1 MATIAPD
8 RLFGKSIKR
17 REDPRFITGRG
28 QYVDDVKLP
37 GMTYAAFVRSPHA
50 HARIRK
56 IDTAAALRHP
66 GVVAVFTGKDMTG
79 VSSLPCGWDLRKE
92 KKIPGVVQDLAIVPH
107 MPLTSDAARH
117 VGDPVAVVIA
127 DSQSAAIDAAEMVQ
141 VDWEPLPSVNSTE
154 KAAARGSQQIPE
166 VDPSNV
172 AFKWQIGD
180 AAATDAAFKSAPVI
194 VKKRIVNQRLVA
206 NALEPRACVARYED
220 ATGDWTLWVTSQNP
234 HVHRLLM
241 TAFVLGIPE
250 HKVRVIAPD
259 VGGGFGSKIFLY
271 NEETVCSW
279 ATRQIKRP
287 IRWTSTRREA
297 FQTDAHGRDH
307 VTDVELALS
316 RDGKILGLRVK
327 TVANMGAYL
336 STFAPAVP
344 TYLYGTLLNGVYE
357 MGAIHADVT
366 GVFTNTTPVD
376 AYRGAGRPE
385 AAYLIERIIEAGAVA
400 LKMDVLEIR
409 KKNFIPKFADGYQTK
424 VALNYDSG
432 DYGAPLDKLLTIV
445 DYKKFRAEQEASRKQ
460 GKLIGIG
467 FSTYIEACSIAPS
480 KVVGSLGVL
489 AGLYES
495 GIVRVHPTGKVTVLT
510 GSHSHGQGHETTFS
524 QLVADELGVPMD
536 DVDIVHGDTGAI
548 AFGMGTYG
556 SRSAS
561 VGGTAIHMSIEKI
574 KEKGKKIAAHL
585 LEASPKDMEYVNG
598 QFQVKG
604 FPGKAVP
611 FGQVALTAYVPHK
624 YPEGLE
630 PGLEETSFYDPSNFC
645 FPFGAHACVVE
656 VDRDT
661 GKVKV
666 LRYIAVDDVGNVIN
680 PMIVDGMVHGG
691 VAQGIGQA
699 LWEGAV
705 YDDGSGQLVTGTM
718 MDYALPKAD
727 MLPMYETDRTVTP
740 TLVNPLGIK
749 GAGETGTIASTPAVV
764 NAVIDALRPLGV
776 DHIETMPLSPERVW
790 KTIQAAKPAGA
801 ASQKREEETRPCTQP
816 RSNTMP
822 PPESRRP

>member
-1 MATIAPD
+1 MATATD
-8 RLFGKSIKR
+8 ARLFGKSIKR
-17 REDPRFITGRG
+17 REAPRFITGRG
-28 QYVDDVKLP
+28 SYADDLKLT

-50 HARIRK
+50 HAKIRK
-56 IDTAAALRHP
+56 IDVTKAKAHP
-66 GVVAVFTGKDMTG
+66 GVVAIFTGKDRTG
-79 VSSLPCGWDLRKE
+79 GTSLPCGWLLPDPRV
-92 KKIPGVVQDLAIVPH
+92 PPHPPLASE
-107 MPLTSDAARH
+107 TARY
-117 VGDPVAVVIA
+117 VGDPVAIVIA
-127 DSQSAAIDAAEMVQ
+127 ESQDAALDAAEKVK
-141 VDWEPLPSVNSTE
+141 VDGDVRPSVTATA
-154 KAAARGSQQIPE
+154 KAADKGAAQIHE
-166 VDPSNV
+166 VAPSNI

-180 AAATDAAFKSAPVI
+180 RAATDAALKSAPVV

-206 NALEPRACVARYED
+206 NAMEPRACVARYED
-220 ATGDWTLWVTSQNP
+220 ATGDLTLWVTSQNP

-279 ATRQIKRP
+279 ATRRIKRP

-297 FQTDAHGRDH
+297 FQTDAQGRDH

-316 RDGKILGLRVK
+316 REGKILGLRVK
-327 TVANMGAYL
+327 TVANPGADL

-385 AAYLIERIIEAGAVA
+385 AAYLIERIIEVGAAA
-400 LKMDVLEIR
+400 LKMDVLELR
-409 KKNFIPKFADGYQTK
+409 RKNFIPKFADGYQTK

-432 DYGAPLDKLLTIV
+432 NYGAALDKLLTV
-445 DYKKFRAEQEASRKQ
+445 LDYKKFRTEQEASRKQ

-480 KVVGSLGVL
+480 KVVGSLGAQ

-495 GIVRVHPTGKVTVLT
+495 GIVRVHPTGKVTVFT

-524 QLVADELGVPMD
+524 QLVADELSVPID

-585 LEASPKDMEYVNG
+585 LEASPGDMEYVNG

-611 FGQVALTAYVPHK
+611 FGQGALTAYVPHN

-691 VAQGIGQA
+691 VAQGIGQS
-699 LWEGAV
+699 LWEGAA

-740 TLVNPLGIK
+740 TPVNSMGIK
-749 GAGETGTIASTPAVV
+749 GAGETGTIASP
-764 NAVIDALRPLGV
+764 
-776 DHIETMPLSPERVW
+776 
-790 KTIQAAKPAGA
+790 
-801 ASQKREEETRPCTQP
+801 
-816 RSNTMP
+816 
-822 PPESRRP
+822 

>member
-1 MATIAPD
+1 MATATED

-28 QYVDDVKLP
+28 RYTDDLKLA
-37 GMTYAAFVRSPHA
+37 GMTYAIFVRSPHA

-56 IDTAAALRHP
+56 IDLAAAKARP
-66 GVVAVFTGKDMTG
+66 GVVAIFTGKDMTG
-79 VSSLPCGWDLRKE
+79 VNSLPCGWLLPE
-92 KKIPGVVQDLAIVPH
+92 LKIPPH
-107 MPLTSDAARH
+107 MPLASDVAH
-117 VGDPVAVVIA
+117 YVGDPVAIVIA
-127 DSQSAAIDAAEMVQ
+127 ESQEAALDAAEMVR
-141 VDWEPLPSVNSTE
+141 VDWEVLPSVTNTE
-154 KAAARGSQQIPE
+154 KATAPGAPQLHE
-166 VDPSNV
+166 VAPNNV
-172 AFKWQIGD
+172 AFRWQIGD
-180 AAATDAAFKSAPVI
+180 AAATDAAFKSAVT
-194 VKKRIVNQRLVA
+194 VVRKRIVNQRLVA
-206 NALEPRACVARYED
+206 NAMEPRACVARYD
-220 ATGDWTLWVTSQNP
+220 GATDELTLWVTSQNP

-279 ATRQIKRP
+279 ATRKIKRP
-287 IRWTSTRREA
+287 IRWTATRREA
-297 FQTDAHGRDH
+297 FQTDCHGRDH
-307 VTDVELALS
+307 VTDAELALS
-316 RDGKILGLRVK
+316 KDGKILGLRVK
-327 TVANMGAYL
+327 TTANLGSYL

-385 AAYLIERIIEAGAVA
+385 AAYLVERMIDAGAAA
-400 LKMDVLEIR
+400 LKMDVAELR

-424 VALNYDSG
+424 VALMYDSG
-432 DYGAPLDKLLTIV
+432 DYGTTFDKLLGML
-445 DYKKFRAEQEASRKQ
+445 DYKKVRNEQAAARKQ
-460 GKLIGIG
+460 GRLLGLG

-480 KVVGSLGVL
+480 KVVGSLGAQ

-495 GIVRVHPTGKVTVLT
+495 GTVRVHPTGKVSVFT

-524 QLVADELGVPMD
+524 QLVADQLGIPID
-536 DVDIVHGDTGAI
+536 DVEIIHGDTGVV

-561 VGGTAIHMSIEKI
+561 VGGTAILMSLNKV

-585 LEASPKDMEYVNG
+585 LEASPEDIEYANG

-604 FPGKAVP
+604 SPDKAVP

-630 PGLEETSFYDPSNFC
+630 PGLDETSFYDPSNFC

-661 GKVKV
+661 GKVKI
-666 LRYIAVDDVGNVIN
+666 LRYLAVDDVGNVIN

-691 VAQGIGQA
+691 VAQGVAQA

-705 YDDGSGQLVTGTM
+705 YDDASGQLVTGTM
-718 MDYALPKAD
+718 MDYAVPKAD

-740 TLVNPLGIK
+740 TPVNPLGIK

-764 NAVIDALRPLGV
+764 NAVVDALAPLGV
-776 DHIETMPLSPERVW
+776 DHIEVMPLTAERVW
-790 KTIQAAKPAGA
+790 KTIQAAKSGA
-801 ASQKREEETRPCTQP
+801 KA
-816 RSNTMP
+816 
-822 PPESRRP
+822 

>member
-1 MATIAPD
+1 MASATEE

-28 QYVDDVKLP
+28 HYTDDLKLE
-37 GMTYAAFVRSPHA
+37 GLTYAAFVRSPHA
-50 HARIRK
+50 RARIRA
-56 IDTAAALRHP
+56 IDVAAAKGHP
-66 GVVAVFTGKDMTG
+66 GVVAIFTGKDMTG
-79 VSSLPCGWDLRKE
+79 VNSLPCGWLLPELKV
-92 KKIPGVVQDLAIVPH
+92 PAHPPLATDV
-107 MPLTSDAARH
+107 AQY

-127 DSQSAAIDAAEMVQ
+127 SDQETALDAAEKVR
-141 VDWEPLPSVNSTE
+141 VDWEVLPSVTGTE
-154 KAAARGSQQIPE
+154 KAAGKGAPQLHE
-166 VDPSNV
+166 VAPNNV
-172 AFKWQIGD
+172 AFRWQIGD
-180 AAATDAAFKSAPVI
+180 AAATDAAFKTAATV

-206 NALEPRACVARYED
+206 NAMEPRACVARYEA
-220 ATGDWTLWVTSQNP
+220 ATDELTLWVTSQNP

-279 ATRQIKRP
+279 ASRKIQRP
-287 IRWTSTRREA
+287 IRWTATRREA

-307 VTDVELALS
+307 ITDAELALS
-316 RDGKILGLRVK
+316 KDGKILGLRVK
-327 TVANMGAYL
+327 TIANLGAYL

-357 MGAIHADVT
+357 MGAIHAEVT
-366 GVFTNTTPVD
+366 GVLTNTTPVD

-385 AAYLIERIIEAGAVA
+385 AAYLIERMVEAGAAA
-400 LKMDVLEIR
+400 LKMDTVEIR
-409 KKNFIPKFADGYQTK
+409 KRNFIPKFADGYQTK
-424 VALNYDSG
+424 VALSYDSG
-432 DYGAPLDKLLTIV
+432 DYAAAFDKLLGML
-445 DYKKFRAEQEASRKQ
+445 DLKKFRSEQEAARKQ
-460 GKLIGIG
+460 GRLLGVG

-480 KVVGSLGVL
+480 KVVGALGAQ

-495 GIVRVHPTGKVTVLT
+495 GAVRVHPTGKVSVFT

-524 QLVADELGVPMD
+524 QLVADQLGIPMD
-536 DVDIVHGDTGAI
+536 DIDIIHGDTGRV

-561 VGGTAIHMSIEKI
+561 VGGTAILMSLDKI

-585 LEASPKDMEYVNG
+585 LEASAKDIEYANG
-598 QFQVKG
+598 KFQVKG
-604 FPGKAVP
+604 APDKAIP
-611 FGQVALTAYVPHK
+611 FGQVALTAYVPHN

-630 PGLEETSFYDPSNFC
+630 PGLDETSFYDPSNFC

-661 GKVKV
+661 GHVEL

-691 VAQGIGQA
+691 ITQGVGQA
-699 LWEGAV
+699 MWEGAV
-705 YDDGSGQLVTGTM
+705 YDDASGQLVTGTM
-718 MDYALPKAD
+718 MDYAVPRAA

-740 TLVNPLGIK
+740 TPVNPLGIK
-749 GAGETGTIASTPAVV
+749 GAGETGTIAATPAVV
-764 NAVIDALRPLGV
+764 NAVVDALAPLGI
-776 DHIETMPLSPERVW
+776 DHIEVMPLTAQRMW
-790 KTIQAAKPAGA
+790 QAIQGATGAKA
-801 ASQKREEETRPCTQP
+801 
-816 RSNTMP
+816 
-822 PPESRRP
+822 